1 MSDDFSPADA
11 LAAVQAQRDKLAE
24 DAASPRGYHLIL
36 ALAAG
41 VLIASPFWGSLWV
54 VAVVY
59 VAFFLILWGLVTW
72 YKRSK
77 GMWING
83 LDERPARRY
92 SATAGAIGG
101 GGFAASLVAEWF
113 LHLHGASLVLAVI
126 AVPTMTWLGYRWD
139 AAYEQELRESA

>member
-24 DAASPRGYHLIL
+24 EAASPRGYHLIL
-36 ALAAG
+36 ALTAG
-41 VLIASPFWGSLWV
+41 ALIASPFWDSLWV

-59 VAFFLILWGLVTW
+59 VAFFLIMWGLMTW
-72 YKRSK
+72 YKRAK

-101 GGFAASLVAEWF
+101 GGFAASLAAEWV
-113 LHLHGASLVLAVI
+113 LHLHGASLVLAAV